1 MFKRSAVMIAGAAGA
16 GALLVAPGA
25 RPQAHWGTKGRTVQS
40 TGAR

>member
-40 TGAR
+40 AGAR